1 MFETPE
7 SSSDLKARQRL
18 VKPLLVA
25 PVWPIRV
32 LAPNWPFTSSQGCCT
47 GPGQPR
53 RPRLPRPVCL
63 LCVQRKKPTLN
74 GSKSTCCTFSQVV
87 GQKLFRTGSCHHR
100 FQVKPLF
107 ISRSL
112 LIVFFFFWSKLP
124 VLSEIWECRHVSV
137 SACRESCSRKT
148 NNRPLSAGFNLPRL
162 ASAAHSW
169 LLCFR
174 LQIPEGSPDGLKPAD
189 QPNGWDRTYWNVLPV
204 PPLPHLSWRTKL
216 PFIHA
221 RISDRPENRLL
232 SLWDRGWMGVSS
244 SLLFL
249 NTKLSVKTCKGFTV
263 SPRCTGDI

>member
-18 VKPLLVA
+18 VKPPLVA

-112 LIVFFFFWSKLP
+112 LIVVFFFFLVK
-124 VLSEIWECRHVSV
+124 
-137 SACRESCSRKT
+137 ASCSVR
-148 NNRPLSAGFNLPRL
+148 
-162 ASAAHSW
+162 
-169 LLCFR
+169 
-174 LQIPEGSPDGLKPAD
+174 
-189 QPNGWDRTYWNVLPV
+189 VLGV
-204 PPLPHLSWRTKL
+204 ST
-216 PFIHA
+216 
-221 RISDRPENRLL
+221 RISVCVSGIMFPENKQPASQRGFQSPQI
-232 SLWDRGWMGVSS
+232 SLRCSQLAPLFQVTDPRRKPRWPETGRSAQRVRKKPIETFSLY
-244 SLLFL
+244 LLFL
-249 NTKLSVKTCKGFTV
+249 TCPEGRSCLSSMLQTGLRIGF
-263 SPRCTGDI
+263 SLCETGAGWVWAALFFVLEYQIVCQDM